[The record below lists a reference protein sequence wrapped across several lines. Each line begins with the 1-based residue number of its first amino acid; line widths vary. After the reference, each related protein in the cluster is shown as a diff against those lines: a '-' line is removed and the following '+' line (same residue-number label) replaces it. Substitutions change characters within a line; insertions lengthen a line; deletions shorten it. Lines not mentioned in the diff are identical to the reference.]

1 MKNPDSK
8 TDSNIDISSIP
19 LLSFFTGAG
28 FLDLGFHKAGFRNV
42 IWRNEFNQNF
52 ARGFDYAM
60 NSLVGKNP
68 GIVNPKSIHYITSNE
83 IINEAFGSA
92 GKPEVFGV
100 IGGSPCPDFSVGGKN
115 RGENGQ
121 HGQLTQ
127 IYIDKIISLQPTFFL
142 LENVAG
148 LSRTGKHR
156 SFLGKIITQLQEH
169 FSISHRV
176 LNALDFGAPQF
187 RERVFLVGFNKNWI
201 KKEFD
206 TEIPDQNERWFP
218 WGKEK
223 YPNARNAYKWTVS
236 TPFGD
241 NPPKPIGIPDELMVG
256 THICKHQEDLS
267 KIANGADAFNPKSD
281 KFLKI
286 EEGDSS
292 RKSFKRLHRW
302 RYSPAAAY
310 GNNEVHLHPT
320 EPRRL
325 TVREVLRLQT
335 VPDKYEL
342 PKDLSLSHKFKMIG
356 NGVPVVLAEAVANS
370 FVNVFRNGILKES
383 QPYLKLTQ

>member
-1 MKNPDSK
+1 MKQLNTVINSK
-8 TDSNIDISSIP
+8 CNISSIP

-28 FLDLGFHKAGFRNV
+28 FLDLGFIQTGFKNV
-42 IWRNEFNQNF
+42 IWRNEYNQNF

-60 NSLVGKNP
+60 NNLVGKNH
-68 GIVNPKSIHYITSNE
+68 GITNSKSIHQLSTKE
-83 IINEAFGSA
+83 ILDEAFGLA
-92 GKPEVFGV
+92 GKPEVFGI
-100 IGGSPCPDFSVGGKN
+100 IGGSPCPDFSIGGKN

-148 LSRTGKHR
+148 LSRTGKHKK
-156 SFLGKIITQLQEH
+156 FLERITIQLQEH
-169 FSISHRV
+169 FSTSHRV

-187 RERVFLVGFNKNWI
+187 RERVFLVGFNKKWI

-206 TEIPDQNERWFP
+206 IEIPVHNEKWFP
-218 WGKEK
+218 WKKEK
-223 YPNARNAYKWTVS
+223 YPRAKTIYKWTDP
-236 TPFGD
+236 TPFRS
-241 NPPKPIGIPDELMVG
+241 NPPKPIGIPEELMVG
-256 THICKHQEDLS
+256 THICKSHEDITTLP
-267 KIANGADAFNPKSD
+267 NGSDMFIPRSD
-281 KFLKI
+281 KFQKI
-286 EEGDSS
+286 AEGDAS

-325 TVREVLRLQT
+325 SVREVLRLQT

-342 PKDLSLSHKFKMIG
+342 PEDLSLTHKFKMIG
-356 NGVPVVLAEAVANS
+356 NGVPVVLAEAVAES
-370 FVNVFRNGILKES
+370 FVNVFRNGILIES
-383 QPYLKLTQ
+383 